1 MRKLWQGV
9 LLLVVSVTVILI
21 GPPVTGEAKTWKVS
35 TLNADSA
42 KITDVDGHVMS
53 HTAELPANQTYHLN
67 YIWRLYPLLKISVGD
82 TMPVTIPTNV
92 RAYRTMS
99 FPMTNTGYFGGNVIG
114 SFYMPA
120 GAYVGTVTFNQTMAD
135 TNFFRKGYIH
145 LIVRG
150 ATPVAGETEPGI
162 DEEDEPETTTPE
174 QFPEVTDP
182 EIPDATEPEEPG
194 TTEPENPGTTEPEN
208 PGTTEPE
215 NPGTITPE
223 NPGTTEPENP
233 GTTTPENPGIT
244 GPETPGTTEPETP
257 GTTPTVPEGQHPTT
271 PPALG
276 GSNDN
281 PVGGTTPSVTVPE
294 ITPVTPGQIPTTGGS
309 NVTVPGTTP
318 SNQPGQTPG
327 TQPATSPAEQPAQQ
341 PAANAGGAAG
351 TSSSTTAG
359 TQAATA
365 NSSTAMQPATGAKTA
380 PVYTVGRHGQQVS
393 RLPQTS
399 DHAWVVA
406 IVSGAVLLGLLGGLD
421 LRRHLA

>member
-233 GTTTPENPGIT
+233 GIT

-399 DHAWVVA
+399 DHASVVA